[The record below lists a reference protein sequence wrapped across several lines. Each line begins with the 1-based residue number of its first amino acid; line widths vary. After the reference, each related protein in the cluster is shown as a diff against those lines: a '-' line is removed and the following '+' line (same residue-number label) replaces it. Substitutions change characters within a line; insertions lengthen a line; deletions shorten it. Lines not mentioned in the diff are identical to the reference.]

1 MPLTISFA
9 QAQNS
14 DLTFLL
20 QLRKQTMGQHLTDA
34 GIAMSDEQHIVR
46 IKEFFLDSNIIYGN
60 NEPIG
65 LIKLGL
71 FTDRIHIRQF
81 QILNQYQN
89 KGIGKQVLLLVQQ
102 KASKKNL
109 RITLNVL
116 LKNPA
121 KALYERCGF
130 LIESENALEY
140 QMYWQEKR
148 LNS

>member
-9 QAQNS
+9 QAQHS

-20 QLRKQTMGQHLTDA
+20 ALRKQTMGQHLIDA

-81 QILNQYQN
+81 QMLNQYQN
-89 KGIGKQVLLLVQQ
+89 KGIGKQVLLLIQQ

-109 RITLNVL
+109 KITLNVL

-130 LIESENALEY
+130 LIEGENALEY
-140 QMYWQEKR
+140 QMYWQEKQ